1 MCVNLPH
8 LLARLASCNVPAGS
22 KYLDKAG
29 CFVMLAGLGLTS
41 LFAAGCSG
49 PSVAAGKTLYEENGC
64 ASCHGHDGRGDG
76 PTARNLPAKPIDF
89 HDVAAFKRGYSEE
102 AIAQTIAQGISGD
115 HYVPTLH
122 MTLHLWLMPKFDHL
136 SKAER
141 RSIAL
146 YVISFRAS
154 DQQRSVQP

>member
-8 LLARLASCNVPAGS
+8 LLGELAGCNVRTGFR
-22 KYLDKAG
+22 YLGKVRSL
-29 CFVMLAGLGLTS
+29 VMLAGLGLTS
-41 LFAAGCSG
+41 LFAVGCSG

-76 PTARNLPAKPIDF
+76 PAASNLPAKPINF
-89 HDVAAFKRGYSEE
+89 HDVEAFKLGYSED

-146 YVISFRAS
+146 YVISFHAS
-154 DQQRSVQP
+154 DRLRSVQP